1 MEWRFNINP
10 VAASRPRVGKWG
22 AYYTGTYK
30 TFREE
35 AAAKVW
41 DILGTELQPFS
52 GPLAVSIEL
61 YVKQPKTTERGWP
74 KADIDNFAKAVL
86 DTMNKKV
93 WEDDSQ
99 IISLYV
105 TKQWAPKG
113 EDGYFTMSVNQK
125 QGEED

>member
-1 MEWRFNINP
+1 MPEWRFDINP

-30 TFREE
+30 EFREE
-35 AAAKVW
+35 AAAKVYEV
-41 DILGTELQPFS
+41 LGTDLQPLS

-61 YVKQPKTTERGWP
+61 YVKRPKSTERGWP

-93 WEDDSQ
+93 WDDDSQ
-99 IISLYV
+99 IISIYV
-105 TKQWAPKG
+105 TKQWAAAG
-113 EDGYFTMSVNQK
+113 EDGYFTLSVNEQ
-125 QGEED
+125 

>member
-41 DILGTELQPFS
+41 EILGTDLQPFG